1 LVLEGFKLNIQ
12 MKKIITLI
20 LFSLIVVLAFAQ
32 PTDAE
37 ITNKLKAEGALEVK
51 FFSAKGTVHTALTE
65 KYYLRTA
72 ESKWKTKKEGI
83 YSWSRSDYRYD
94 YKGGKWS
101 FTRTYFSDSLYE
113 WIPNPTEAEV
123 LKLIKSDI
131 DRYFMGAGEVIG
143 YESIKLA
150 DKPKWN
156 WESFKTAKC
165 NTEVIYTVKVDEMG
179 NAKKIKEVRTVGMSK
194 DNEDKNAP
202 FVRMVGTR
210 DKSIEPI
217 LIENVK
223 YEVEK
228 EESPFA
234 KYQQQEETVEEKPAE
249 PTYEKFQINDLV
261 TVNWNGQ
268 GKNFYKGKVL
278 KKDDYN
284 ENRYF
289 IEFDDI
295 QSAWIEVKY
304 MSKRK

>member
-1 LVLEGFKLNIQ
+1 
-12 MKKIITLI
+12 MKKIIISLTLTV
-20 LFSLIVVLAFAQ
+20 SSIVAFAQ
-32 PTDAE
+32 PSDTE
-37 ITNKLKAEGALEVK
+37 IANKLKAEGALEVK
-51 FFSAKGTVHTALTE
+51 FFSAKGTVHTSLTE
-65 KYYLRTA
+65 KWYERTA
-72 ESKWKTKKEGI
+72 ESKWKTNKAGI

-94 YKGGKWS
+94 YVGGKWVYKRS
-101 FTRTYFSDSLYE
+101 FFADSWYE
-113 WIPNPTEAEV
+113 GIPNPTEAEV

-131 DRYFMGAGEVIG
+131 DKYFMGAGEVIG
-143 YESIKLA
+143 YESIKIA
-150 DKPKWN
+150 DKPKWI
-156 WESFKTAKC
+156 WESLKSASC
-165 NTEVIYTVKVDEMG
+165 NTEVIYTVKTDEVG
-179 NAKKIKEVRTVGMSK
+179 NAKKIKEIRTVSMYRDG
-194 DNEDKNAP
+194 EDKNVP
-202 FVRMVGTR
+202 FIRLIGTR

-234 KYQQQEETVEEKPAE
+234 KYQQQEQVEEKTSE
-249 PTYEKFQINDLV
+249 PIYEKFQINDLV

-295 QSAWIEVKY
+295 QSAWIEAKY